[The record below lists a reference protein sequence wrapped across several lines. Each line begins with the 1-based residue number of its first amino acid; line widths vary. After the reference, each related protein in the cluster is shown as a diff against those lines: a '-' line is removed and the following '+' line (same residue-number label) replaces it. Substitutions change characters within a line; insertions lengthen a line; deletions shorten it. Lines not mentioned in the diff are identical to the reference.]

1 MTLFATLAP
10 NAANRPLALAAHAA
24 VAGAAVLSQ
33 HLALVPG
40 VTAGPPSWPERSA
53 RRPYELIGGLAIIPV
68 RGVLVQR
75 AGLDTD
81 DGITG
86 YDGIRLRFLAALQD
100 DAAAG
105 IVLDVDSPGGEV
117 SGVADLAETIFRARG
132 VKPIWAILNEKGF
145 SAAYFIA
152 SAADRVTV
160 PRTGGTGSIGVIAI
174 HMEESRK
181 NAREG
186 IRVNLLTHGARK
198 GDGNPWQRLPS
209 AARRRFQADI
219 DQLGDMFV
227 RTVARNR
234 GLAPRT
240 VSAMEAGCYLGA
252 DGVSAGL
259 ADQVAA
265 PDRAFSLLRRR
276 IFRKAPATR

>member
-1 MTLFATLAP
+1 M
-10 NAANRPLALAAHAA
+10 
-24 VAGAAVLSQ
+24 
-33 HLALVPG
+33 
-40 VTAGPPSWPERSA
+40 
-53 RRPYELIGGLAIIPV
+53 
-68 RGVLVQR
+68 
-75 AGLDTD
+75 
-81 DGITG
+81 
-86 YDGIRLRFLAALQD
+86 
-100 DAAAG
+100 
-105 IVLDVDSPGGEV
+105 
-117 SGVADLAETIFRARG
+117 
-132 VKPIWAILNEKGF
+132 
-145 SAAYFIA
+145 
-152 SAADRVTV
+152 
-160 PRTGGTGSIGVIAI
+160 IAI

-227 RTVARNR
+227 QTVARNR
-234 GLAPRT
+234 GLAPRA